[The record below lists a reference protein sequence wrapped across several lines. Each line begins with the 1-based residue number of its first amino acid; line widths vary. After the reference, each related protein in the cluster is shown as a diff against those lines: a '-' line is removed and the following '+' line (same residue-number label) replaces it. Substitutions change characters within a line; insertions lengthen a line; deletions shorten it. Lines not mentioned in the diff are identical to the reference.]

1 MRERKIKKATFIYG
15 TIVLLLISGGYIALR
30 FPLNSAIGGLL
41 PEQAEGTPGQGETEI
56 LALPSFSILAS
67 QRSAGGITRRTVIN
81 TIIPERPQV
90 DVSVY
95 EVNLGDNLFM
105 IADMFNLKPE
115 TVLWGNYEIIQDNP
129 QFLRPGQE
137 LNILPIDGVY
147 YQWSEND
154 NLNSIA
160 EYFGVEPEAILNYPG
175 NRIDLYDVDISGPL
189 FEMGEWIIV
198 PGGKRAL
205 KDWGPPAIVRT
216 NPAVAAYYG
225 AGSCGS
231 VYEGAIGTGSFVWPT
246 VAAYISGYDYNPNVH
261 PGLDIAGAEGN
272 AVFASDSG
280 VVVYA
285 GWSEYGY
292 GNMIVIDHGN
302 GWQSA
307 YAHMSNVS
315 VSCGQS
321 TIIGTYIGGVGNT
334 GNSSGAHLHFELRHA
349 QYGKVNPWGYVS
361 P

>member
-1 MRERKIKKATFIYG
+1 MRERKYTKSHTFVYG
-15 TIVLLLISGGYIALR
+15 ALIVLLIAGGFTALQ
-30 FPLNSAIGGLL
+30 FPLNSAVEGPLSVKAEGA
-41 PEQAEGTPGQGETEI
+41 PEQGELEI
-56 LALPSFSILAS
+56 LTLPSFSIQTS
-67 QRSAGGITRRTVIN
+67 YTGGITRRALIN
-81 TIIPERPQV
+81 TTIPNRPQT

-105 IADMFNLKPE
+105 IADKFNLKPE

-129 QFLRPGQE
+129 QFLRPGQV

-147 YQWSEND
+147 YQWKEND
-154 NLNSIA
+154 DLNGIA
-160 EYFGVEPEAILNYPG
+160 DFFGVEPEAILEYPG
-175 NRIDLYDVDISGPL
+175 NRIDIYAVDTKVSL
-189 FEMGEWIIV
+189 FEVGEWVIV

-246 VAAYISGYDYNPNVH
+246 VATYISGYDYNPNVH
-261 PGLDIAGAEGN
+261 PGIDIAGAEGN

-307 YAHMSNVS
+307 YAHMSNVA

-321 TIIGTYIGGVGNT
+321 ATIGTYIGGVGNS

-349 QYGKVNPWGYVS
+349 QYGKVNPWSYVS